1 MEQPVDQKQQD
12 ERMWGMFCHLSALAG
27 YNILPGIGF
36 VIGPLIIWTLKKKD
50 FPFIDEQGKEAL
62 NFQISM
68 MIYMFASAILI
79 LLLIGFLLLIS
90 LGIFQLIMIVIAS
103 IKANNGEQ
111 FKYPLSIRF
120 IK

>member
-1 MEQPVDQKQQD
+1 MEHQVDQKQKD
-12 ERMWGMFCHLSALAG
+12 ERMWGMFCHLSALSG

-36 VIGPLIIWTLKKKD
+36 VIGPLVLWVIKKQE
-50 FPFIDEQGKEAL
+50 FSFVDEQGKEAL

-79 LLLIGFLLLIS
+79 LLLVGFLLLIS
-90 LGIFQLIMIVIAS
+90 LGIFQLVMIVIAS
-103 IKANNGEQ
+103 IKANNGEH

>member
-1 MEQPVDQKQQD
+1 MEQSIDQKQRD

-36 VIGPLIIWTLKKKD
+36 VIGPFSLGNKKKGIA
-50 FPFIDEQGKEAL
+50 FIDEQGKEAL

-90 LGIFQLIMIVIAS
+90 LGIFQLVMIVIAS

>member
-1 MEQPVDQKQQD
+1 MENQVIQKKQD

-36 VIGPLIIWTLKKKD
+36 VIGPLIIWLIKKQEHI
-50 FPFIDEQGKEAL
+50 FIDEQGKEAL

-79 LLLIGFLLLIS
+79 LVLVGFLLLIS
-90 LGIFQLIMIVIAS
+90 LGIFQLIMIIIAA
-103 IKANNGEQ
+103 IKANNGEH

>member
-1 MEQPVDQKQQD
+1 MEHPIDQKQRD
-12 ERMWGMFCHLSALAG
+12 ERMWAMFCHLSALSG

-36 VIGPLIIWTLKKKD
+36 IVGPLVLWVIKKQD
-50 FPFIDEQGKEAL
+50 FPFVDEQGKEAL

-79 LLLIGFLLLIS
+79 LVLIGFLLLIA
-90 LGIFQLIMIVIAS
+90 LGLFQLAMIIIAA
-103 IKANNGEQ
+103 IKANNGEH
-111 FKYPLSIRF
+111 FNYPLSIRF